1 MTPQL
6 SAKAEKELVG
16 NQGFFLLQSRLF
28 ITRAAKNQG
37 DAKIICKE
45 LCTDCIALHYD
56 TVKVL
61 TKVS

>member
-16 NQGFFLLQSRLF
+16 NQVFLLQSRLF
-28 ITRAAKNQG
+28 ITKAVKNQG